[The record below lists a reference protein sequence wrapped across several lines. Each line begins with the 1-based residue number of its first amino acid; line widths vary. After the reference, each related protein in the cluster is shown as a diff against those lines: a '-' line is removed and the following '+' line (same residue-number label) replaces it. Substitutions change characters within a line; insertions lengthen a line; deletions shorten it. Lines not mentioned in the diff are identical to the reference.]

1 MIVIRMMTKSDCDQ
15 KNGNM
20 FNWGG
25 AVQIGKKKVG
35 TLERDWSSCGV
46 VMQGVT
52 RECTY
57 IHSHLP
63 MCRHESLG

>member
-25 AVQIGKKKVG
+25 CPDRQEESGDFGERLEFLWCCDAGSDKGVHIHTFSSANVQ
-35 TLERDWSSCGV
+35 T
-46 VMQGVT
+46 
-52 RECTY
+52 
-57 IHSHLP
+57 
-63 MCRHESLG
+63 